1 MDFTGLNISQ
11 GGFKFGDGVFK
22 SGKILFE
29 GGIDPILRGF
39 MMTPVKRPHR
49 MVKSITEKMFGRL
62 MFLFISFLLAQ
73 KRFRLFFFSKFFHHQ
88 ID

>member
-1 MDFTGLNISQ
+1 LQEFYQRLDFSGANISH
-11 GGFKFGDGVFK
+11 GGYFFGDGVFK

-49 MVKSITEKMFGRL
+49 MTPSITEKMFGRNNL
-62 MFLFISFLLAQ
+62 DALRSCASPL
-73 KRFRLFFFSKFFHHQ
+73 SSS
-88 ID
+88 